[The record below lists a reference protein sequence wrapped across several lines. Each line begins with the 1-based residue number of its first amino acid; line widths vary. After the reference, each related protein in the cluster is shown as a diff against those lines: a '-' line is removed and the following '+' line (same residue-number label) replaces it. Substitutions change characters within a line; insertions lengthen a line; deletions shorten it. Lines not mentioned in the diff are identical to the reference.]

1 MRLLKRIINK
11 IRSIK
16 NVVFNW
22 CRICAA
28 ACVTLVVRTH
38 VRRWRKVAFAGTPSA
53 SWDERNKIIAGFIPA
68 GSAVLD
74 IGCGAQ
80 PLKRHLAAGCRYQ
93 PCDVIK
99 STPEV
104 IFCDLNRGIYPDVK
118 ERFDYVVC
126 GGVFEYV
133 RKPEE
138 FLKKIPTLGNTTL
151 MSYCPLYPG
160 DSKLKRLGNGWGWV
174 NHFKREELENLF
186 TEMGLK
192 WSVLHID
199 RLQYLI
205 YSIRPTGETQ
215 LQEKSRDVIK

>member
-1 MRLLKRIINK
+1 MGRIINK
-11 IRSIK
+11 IRSTK
-16 NVVFNW
+16 NAVINW
-22 CRICAA
+22 SWICKE
-28 ACVTLVVRTH
+28 ACVTLVVRTN
-38 VRRWRKVAFAGTPSA
+38 VSRWKKVAYAGTPSA
-53 SWDERNKIIAGFIPA
+53 SWDERNKIMAGFIPA
-68 GSAVLD
+68 GSSVVD

-80 PLKRHLAAGCRYQ
+80 PLKRHLAPGCKYQ

-99 STPEV
+99 STPDV
-104 IFCDLNRGIYPDVK
+104 IFCDLNRGIYPEVK

-133 RKPEE
+133 RNPEE
-138 FLKKIPTLGNTTL
+138 FLKKIPALGTTTL

-174 NHFKREELENLF
+174 NHFKREELESLF

-199 RLQYLI
+199 KLQYLI
-205 YSIRPTGETQ
+205 YS
-215 LQEKSRDVIK
+215 LQPVSKAKRQESSRSVI